1 MNPPAAAF
9 SLKRRLLL
17 TLLASITLA
26 WLATAVFSYFD
37 AVHELD
43 ELLDAHLAQAAAL
56 LVLQAGHEVEEID
69 TDHAPQ
75 LHKHAK
81 RTAFQIWENGNILR
95 LHSANLPDTRMS
107 AEDEGFSDAL
117 IDGKSWRVFS
127 AWDEERRYLVQ
138 VGERYE
144 ARDDIAVTI
153 VKNLLLPLLVALPL
167 LALLVWLN
175 VARGL
180 RPLARLGRQ
189 VAGRDAANL
198 GALDTAETP
207 AEVLPLVENLNRLFA
222 RVEALIG
229 NERRFTA
236 DASHEL
242 RTPLAGLKIQAQVAR
257 AATDDAERARAL
269 DNVLAGC
276 DRATHLVEQLLTLAR
291 LDPEESASAAGTCD
305 LQALAGAAVA
315 ELAAYALSKK
325 VEIERVEGGAVPAS
339 GHAGLVGVL
348 LRNLVDNA
356 IRYSPEGGSVQVR
369 ASNEADAATLTVT
382 DAGPGIP
389 ADERDK
395 VGQRFY
401 RVLGTEE
408 YGSGLGLSIVKRIAE
423 RHGASVSLGEGDQG
437 KGLSVV
443 VRFRPPAQAQA
454 GGS

>member
-1 MNPPAAAF
+1 MNQALPSF

-56 LVLQAGHEVEEID
+56 LVIQAGHEVEEID

-95 LHSANLPDTRMS
+95 LHSASVPGTRLS
-107 AEDEGFSDAL
+107 ARDEGFSDVL
-117 IDGKSWRVFS
+117 LDGKGWRVFS
-127 AWDEERRYLVQ
+127 AWDDERRYLVQ
-138 VGERYE
+138 VGERHE
-144 ARDDIAVTI
+144 ARDDIALSI
-153 VKNLLLPLLVALPL
+153 VKNLLLPLLIALPL

-175 VARGL
+175 VTRGL

-189 VAGRDAANL
+189 VAGRDPGNL
-198 GALDTAETP
+198 GRLDTGEIP
-207 AEVLPLVENLNRLFA
+207 AEVLPLVENLNRLFE
-222 RVEALIG
+222 RVEELIG

-257 AATDDAERARAL
+257 ASADDAERARAL

-291 LDPEESASAAGTCD
+291 LDPDQPGSKAEACD
-305 LQALAGAAVA
+305 LQALARSSVA
-315 ELAAYALSKK
+315 ELAPYAWSKK
-325 VEIERVEGGAVPAS
+325 VEIELADGDAVLAA
-339 GHAGLVGVL
+339 GHAGLIAIL
-348 LRNLVDNA
+348 LRNLIDNA
-356 IRYSPEGGSVQVR
+356 IRYSPAGGSVRVR
-369 ASNEADAATLTVT
+369 ASTEGGAATLTVS
-382 DAGPGIP
+382 DQGPGIP
-389 ADERDK
+389 AEERDK

-423 RHGASVSLGEGDQG
+423 LHGARFRLGDGEQG
-437 KGLSVV
+437 KGLSVA
-443 VRFRPPAQAQA
+443 VRFSPLANGQAS
-454 GGS
+454 GG

>member
-1 MNPPAAAF
+1 MNEAAPSF

-17 TLLASITLA
+17 TLLGSIALV
-26 WLATAVFSYFD
+26 WLATAVISYFD

-56 LVLQAGHEVEEID
+56 LVAQAGRETREID
-69 TDHAPQ
+69 TDEAPQ
-75 LHKHAK
+75 LHKRAK
-81 RTAFQIWENGNILR
+81 RTAFQVWENGKVLR
-95 LHSANLPDTRMS
+95 LHSANVPDTRMS
-107 AEDEGFSDAL
+107 EDDEGFSDAR
-117 IDGKSWRVFS
+117 IDGRSWRVFS
-127 AWDEERRYLVQ
+127 AWDDGGRYLVQ

-144 ARDDIAVTI
+144 ARDEIAVTI
-153 VKNLLLPLLVALPL
+153 AKNLLLPLLFALPL

-175 VARGL
+175 VTRGL

-189 VAGRDAANL
+189 VAGRDPGNL
-198 GALDTAETP
+198 GRLDTGEIP

-222 RVEALIG
+222 RVEELIG

-257 AATDDAERARAL
+257 AAADDAERARAL

-291 LDPEESASAAGTCD
+291 LDPDQPGSKAEACD
-305 LQALAGAAVA
+305 LQALASAAVA
-315 ELAAYALSKK
+315 ELAPYAWSKK
-325 VEIERVEGGAVPAS
+325 VEIELAEGDAVPAA
-339 GHAGLVGVL
+339 GHAGLIAIL
-348 LRNLVDNA
+348 LRNLIDNA
-356 IRYSPEGGSVQVR
+356 IRYSPAGGSVQVR
-369 ASNEADAATLTVT
+369 AATDGDAATLMVS
-382 DAGPGIP
+382 DQGPGIP
-389 ADERDK
+389 AEERDK

-423 RHGASVSLGEGDQG
+423 LHGASVSLGEGDRG
-437 KGLSVV
+437 RGLSAAVS
-443 VRFRPPAQAQA
+443 FKL
-454 GGS
+454 